1 MLTILTTKRN
11 NKKRDLFR
19 LIVSPYNYIV
29 ESNNQW
35 DYFLS
40 FSLFLL
46 PFNDDDSSIF
56 VSFSILADKFAI
68 IIIKNMIG
76 KRLLLLLSCISTL
89 SLSLVTILTSFL
101 SLSFSQLLVGS
112 ISFRSENWKAYIYKY
127 KIKKETKK
135 SNFRSFSYFFV
146 HFTTYD
152 WLSSI

>member
-46 PFNDDDSSIF
+46 PFNDDNSSIF
-56 VSFSILADKFAI
+56 VSLADKFAI
-68 IIIKNMIG
+68 IIIKKYGWKEIIIVIILYINSFSF
-76 KRLLLLLSCISTL
+76 SCDD
-89 SLSLVTILTSFL
+89 FNKFPF

-127 KIKKETKK
+127 KIKKET
-135 SNFRSFSYFFV
+135 N
-146 HFTTYD
+146 
-152 WLSSI
+152 